1 MTNTT
6 DPDFCAFCGSGLHE
20 RTQSGDLKRIGKIFE
35 IPSGDSVNNMQGTSK
50 EKREAKQA
58 FMLKI
63 GVCPDC
69 LQKHNLGRDNLDN
82 LSNIAGQIE
91 LKHTENV
98 PERDL

>member
-1 MTNTT
+1 
-6 DPDFCAFCGSGLHE
+6 
-20 RTQSGDLKRIGKIFE
+20 
-35 IPSGDSVNNMQGTSK
+35 
-50 EKREAKQA
+50 
-58 FMLKI
+58 MLKI